1 MSKAT
6 FGIASDQ
13 SLQKLELQER
23 IGSPANQGSGVDSM
37 QRARE
42 MFERKNS
49 QSQNIKVQKRLR
61 QRLRNKLRKQK
72 ETTFVDETT
81 GWTKDEP
88 AKIDIKLLDEEVN
101 ADDGGGLASK
111 VAKKKFDETKEAVEA
126 KRAEEEHRRHQ
137 HKVNMIKKTMR
148 RLEKQNNNFLGQM
161 HLFRRER
168 KSESRLG
175 SEAIRAVNSKAG
187 VATSQDFSSTS
198 KSRF

>member
-111 VAKKKFDETKEAVEA
+111 VARKKFD
-126 KRAEEEHRRHQ
+126 
-137 HKVNMIKKTMR
+137 
-148 RLEKQNNNFLGQM
+148 
-161 HLFRRER
+161 
-168 KSESRLG
+168 
-175 SEAIRAVNSKAG
+175 
-187 VATSQDFSSTS
+187 
-198 KSRF
+198 